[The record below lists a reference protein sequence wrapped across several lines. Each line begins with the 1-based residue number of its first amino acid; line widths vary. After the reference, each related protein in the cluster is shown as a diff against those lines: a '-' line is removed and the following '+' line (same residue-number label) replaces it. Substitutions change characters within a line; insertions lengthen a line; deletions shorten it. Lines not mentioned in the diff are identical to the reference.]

1 MMKLSWIW
9 GRKRIEKSYVKI
21 ILSFIVVIYL
31 AVNLISNRNPQLEFH
46 SRHLQLSSQ
55 LPNRLPWK
63 YDQHCK
69 AFNISYLSPHT
80 GERIALA
87 SYPGSGSTWVRY
99 LIECASGV
107 FTGSVY
113 KDLEL
118 QLKGYWGEIRDWRDG
133 TTIVQK
139 THDSGPELIRNEFH
153 GRGILIMRN
162 PYDAV
167 LSKFN
172 YLYGGHHGTAATNHF
187 DRPDWDKFV
196 EIEIKDWLL
205 MAVNWIQTGSPDTL
219 HVLHYENV
227 KSDLRGEIKNLLL
240 FLGIIPDDKRINC
253 LLKQASGSF
262 QRASLNGLDKKL
274 PFRKQMRM
282 KIDQVI
288 AEVNKLFVRRG
299 YQMMPLE
306 LYKSYNKSD
315 TEISNYYRGLS
326 KSRRVNAENK
336 EDEKED
342 SVSTLTG
349 TKMIISQFVRFY
361 SKEKEETDSFLNK
374 MEKMNLSDDSQVP
387 KFLNFAVKMWP
398 NIERGLKT
406 DPLTEVIQTK
416 GNSSESLSSLINSF
430 QAKYSEN

>member
-1 MMKLSWIW
+1 MKNAHCSTSLLLS
-9 GRKRIEKSYVKI
+9 
-21 ILSFIVVIYL
+21 
-31 AVNLISNRNPQLEFH
+31 
-46 SRHLQLSSQ
+46 
-55 LPNRLPWK
+55 
-63 YDQHCK
+63 
-69 AFNISYLSPHT
+69 
-80 GERIALA
+80 
-87 SYPGSGSTWVRY
+87 
-99 LIECASGV
+99 
-107 FTGSVY
+107 
-113 KDLEL
+113 
-118 QLKGYWGEIRDWRDG
+118 
-133 TTIVQK
+133 
-139 THDSGPELIRNEFH
+139 
-153 GRGILIMRN
+153 
-162 PYDAV
+162 
-167 LSKFN
+167 
-172 YLYGGHHGTAATNHF
+172 
-187 DRPDWDKFV
+187 
-196 EIEIKDWLL
+196 
-205 MAVNWIQTGSPDTL
+205 GSPDTL

-288 AEVNKLFVRRG
+288 AEVNKLLVRRG

>member
-1 MMKLSWIW
+1 
-9 GRKRIEKSYVKI
+9 
-21 ILSFIVVIYL
+21 
-31 AVNLISNRNPQLEFH
+31 
-46 SRHLQLSSQ
+46 
-55 LPNRLPWK
+55 
-63 YDQHCK
+63 
-69 AFNISYLSPHT
+69 
-80 GERIALA
+80 
-87 SYPGSGSTWVRY
+87 
-99 LIECASGV
+99 
-107 FTGSVY
+107 
-113 KDLEL
+113 
-118 QLKGYWGEIRDWRDG
+118 
-133 TTIVQK
+133 
-139 THDSGPELIRNEFH
+139 
-153 GRGILIMRN
+153 
-162 PYDAV
+162 
-167 LSKFN
+167 
-172 YLYGGHHGTAATNHF
+172 
-187 DRPDWDKFV
+187 
-196 EIEIKDWLL
+196 
-205 MAVNWIQTGSPDTL
+205 
-219 HVLHYENV
+219 
-227 KSDLRGEIKNLLL
+227 
-240 FLGIIPDDKRINC
+240 
-253 LLKQASGSF
+253 
-262 QRASLNGLDKKL
+262 
-274 PFRKQMRM
+274 MRM

-288 AEVNKLFVRRG
+288 AEVNKLLVRRG